1 MKISK
6 SQLRKVIKE
15 QVSAFFVTPQPLG
28 TVGRTKNLEM
38 SLNNK
43 VEDVD
48 INEEALKDIIRQV
61 IDDVENSSHN
71 RMVGEVSGVD
81 SMKPNDPHT
90 PEDEA
95 EKDAADDV
103 MEAVIRKNKK
113 VRVDSS
119 GDEYDGKVGVIH
131 KVGTGKQKGAYV
143 VKMPDGSLNSYNE
156 DELVMEA
163 KLVPE
168 GKKAKLTDKVLDNPS
183 TIKLMNPS
191 KKSETFVIFSRNTK
205 GMRGKQDKFSMA
217 VIDKNGMIIDDFGS
231 HPMEQGAMK
240 FAKARGFTKKKVAE
254 SFNTAPAGQGK
265 EQASVIG
272 TNEAPELGSL
282 ATNPK
287 SKQIIKK
294 MHDLVTKKLK
304 LKTVES
310 IEPIKGGV
318 AFIFGDKAEATKM
331 AKYLKSMGALGRV
344 TPLVRGNRTMVSLR
358 IPQKMGEELPLY
370 SDYANKHKD

>member
-1 MKISK
+1 MEIRK
-6 SQLRKVIKE
+6 SQLRKIIQE
-15 QVSAFFVTPQPLG
+15 QVGAFFVTPQPLA
-28 TVGRTKNLEM
+28 TVGRTKNL
-38 SLNNK
+38 
-43 VEDVD
+43 DVALSRSRDKFDESD

-71 RMVGEVSGVD
+71 RMVGEISGVD

-90 PEDEA
+90 PDDEA
-95 EKDAADDV
+95 EKDAADD
-103 MEAVIRKNKK
+103 
-113 VRVDSS
+113 
-119 GDEYDGKVGVIH
+119 
-131 KVGTGKQKGAYV
+131 
-143 VKMPDGSLNSYNE
+143 
-156 DELVMEA
+156 VMEA

-168 GKKAKLTDKVLDNPS
+168 GKKAKLTDKVLNNPS

-217 VIDKNGMIIDDFGS
+217 VIDKNGVIIDDFGA
-231 HPMEQGAMK
+231 HPVERGAMK
-240 FAKARGFTKKKVAE
+240 FAASRGFTKKKVAE
-254 SFNTAPAGQGK
+254 SFNAAPAGQGK

-272 TNEAPELGSL
+272 TNEAPELGRAASS
-282 ATNPK
+282 PK
-287 SKQIIKK
+287 SKMIIKK
-294 MHDLVTKKLK
+294 MHDLVTKRLK
-304 LKTVES
+304 LKTVQD

-331 AKYLKSMGALGRV
+331 AKYLKSMGSLGRV
-344 TPLVRGNRTMVSLR
+344 TPLVRGNRTMVSLK

>member
-43 VEDVD
+43 IKDVD

-71 RMVGEVSGVD
+71 RMVGEISGVD

-90 PEDEA
+90 PNDEA
-95 EKDAADDV
+95 EKDAADD
-103 MEAVIRKNKK
+103 
-113 VRVDSS
+113 
-119 GDEYDGKVGVIH
+119 
-131 KVGTGKQKGAYV
+131 
-143 VKMPDGSLNSYNE
+143 
-156 DELVMEA
+156 VMEA

-217 VIDKNGMIIDDFGS
+217 VIDKNGVIIDDFGS

-254 SFNTAPAGQGK
+254 SFNTAPADQGK

-272 TNEAPELGSL
+272 TNEAPELGVTS
-282 ATNPK
+282 TNPK

-294 MHDLVTKKLK
+294 MYDLVTKKLK

-310 IEPIKGGV
+310 IDPIKGGV

>member
-103 MEAVIRKNKK
+103 MEAATMVQLSKLYGQAMRAIPGSKKQNEIKKKIKKLRKELKL
-113 VRVDSS
+113 
-119 GDEYDGKVGVIH
+119 DEK
-131 KVGTGKQKGAYV
+131 
-143 VKMPDGSLNSYNE
+143 
-156 DELVMEA
+156 

-168 GKKAKLTDKVLDNPS
+168 GKKAKLTDKILDNPS
-183 TIKLMNPS
+183 TVKLMNPS
-191 KKSETFVIFSRNTK
+191 KKSETFVIFSRDTK
-205 GMRGKQDKFSMA
+205 GMRGKQDKFSMV

-254 SFNTAPAGQGK
+254 SFNTAPAAQGK